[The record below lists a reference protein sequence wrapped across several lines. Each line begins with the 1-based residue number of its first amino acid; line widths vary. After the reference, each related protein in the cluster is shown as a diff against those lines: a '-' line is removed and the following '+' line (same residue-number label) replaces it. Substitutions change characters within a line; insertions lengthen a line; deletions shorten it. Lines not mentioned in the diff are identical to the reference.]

1 MKHFRLVIA
10 SLALLGIT
18 ALALPAA
25 AAAEETETESSVTWA
40 MSPADESG
48 PDGRSWVELELDPGA
63 TATEHLAVR
72 NFGDR
77 DVTFA
82 ITAADGYFTPTGR
95 FNMLPSDAE
104 SVDAG
109 TWISVDEQVTVAP
122 GGTAVL
128 PFTIEVPGDATPGDH
143 AAGIAASIYTESA
156 GDGAGLGV
164 ESRVGFRVM
173 TRVTGVVQPGLVV
186 TPAPDY
192 VTSWNPFE
200 PGRVELE
207 YLLENTGNVRL
218 TVSGSVEHGGAVYPA
233 PDTEQAQPIELL
245 PGDRRTLSIQVP
257 DVWPTVFVALPLTIT
272 QGVIT
277 PDGEA
282 SELDPMEVEVAV
294 WAIPWPQLLIVLA
307 LALMITGLFW
317 GRRRRTKQI
326 EHLVDQARE
335 AGRREAEQTVSAG
348 DAGGTGAESPVA
360 EVQR

>member
-1 MKHFRLVIA
+1 MKHFRIVVTA
-10 SLALLGIT
+10 LALLGLVG
-18 ALALPAA
+18 LALPSAA
-25 AAAEETETESSVTWA
+25 AAAEGETESPVTWA

-77 DVTFA
+77 EVTFS

-95 FNMLPSDAE
+95 FNMLPSDSE

-109 TWISVDEQVTVAP
+109 TWIIVDDQVTVAP

-128 PFTIEVPGDATPGDH
+128 PFTIDVPDDATPGDH
-143 AAGIAASIYTESA
+143 AAGIAASIYTESS
-156 GDGAGLGV
+156 GEGAGLGV

-173 TRVTGVVQPGLVV
+173 TRVTGTVQPGLVV
-186 TPAPDY
+186 TPAPGY
-192 VTSWNPFE
+192 ITSWNPFE

-207 YLLENTGNVRL
+207 YVLENTGNVRL
-218 TVSGSVEHGGAVYPA
+218 TVSGSVEHGGTTYPA
-233 PDTEQAQPIELL
+233 PDSEQAQPIELL

-257 DVWPTVFVALPLTIT
+257 DVWPTVFVSLPLTIT

-282 SELDPMEVEVAV
+282 SELDPVELDVAV
-294 WAIPWPQLLIVLA
+294 WAIPWPQLIIVLA
-307 LALMITGLFW
+307 LALMIIGLFW

-335 AGRREAEQTVSAG
+335 AGRREASQTAG
-348 DAGGTGAESPVA
+348 TDVAAESPVTEA
-360 EVQR
+360 QR